1 MSPLLKDYLGQRIV
15 IITTEGDCYV
25 ATLEGYDKSVNLL
38 LSNVRRRSDDE
49 LLSIALTLR
58 GSEVVVCGLLSNNEV
73 GKLGEEVPALKDT
86 KNKVQDEYLIWE
98 EVLKARLIK

>member
-15 IITTEGDCYV
+15 IVTTDGDCYV

-38 LSNVRRRSDDE
+38 ISDVRNRSNGE

-58 GSEVVVCGLLSNNEV
+58 GSEVVLCGLLPQDQVDFIEN
-73 GKLGEEVPALKDT
+73 LPMLKDT
-86 KNKVQDEYLIWE
+86 RNKIQDEYLIWE
-98 EVLKARLIK
+98 EKFKTSSSR